1 MLNTNK
7 IVPVQKTDLL
17 TLYGTILKIANI
29 SAEALTG
36 ANGVYEV
43 KTNSKT
49 YIADAPVKSLD
60 IDKTASSLTANTT
73 YFVADYDFTGV
84 TCDGTAV
91 TSTAVVPDASTL
103 CKAVLDSG
111 TVTVSKVGF

>member
-43 KTNSKT
+43 KTNSKV

-60 IDKTASSLTANTT
+60 FDATASSVSAGTV
-73 YFVADYDFTGV
+73 YFVAAYDFVKV
-84 TCDGTAV
+84 TKDGTAV

>member
-1 MLNTNK
+1 MINTQK
-7 IVPVQKTDLL
+7 IVPIQRTDLL
-17 TLYGTILKIANI
+17 TLLGTVLNIANI
-29 SAEALTG
+29 SAEKLTG
-36 ANGVYEV
+36 VNGKYEV
-43 KTNSKT
+43 KTNSKV

-60 IDKTASSLTANTT
+60 IDATASSVTATT
-73 YFVADYDFTGV
+73 VYFVAAYDFAGV
-84 TCDGTAV
+84 TKDGTAV

>member
-1 MLNTNK
+1 MINANK

-17 TLYGTILKIANI
+17 TLLGTMLNIANI

-49 YIADAPVKSLD
+49 
-60 IDKTASSLTANTT
+60 
-73 YFVADYDFTGV
+73 
-84 TCDGTAV
+84 
-91 TSTAVVPDASTL
+91 
-103 CKAVLDSG
+103 
-111 TVTVSKVGF
+111 